1 MPLQKIS
8 KKNKGGFM
16 INKITNE
23 TNINQTSALQKSK
36 DMGRN
41 IVEESQKRLGNVPKT
56 LEEENKGKNINT
68 QA

>member
-1 MPLQKIS
+1 
-8 KKNKGGFM
+8 M
-16 INKITNE
+16 INKITDE

-41 IVEESQKRLGNVPKT
+41 IVEESQKRLGNVPIT

>member
-1 MPLQKIS
+1 
-8 KKNKGGFM
+8 M

-36 DMGRN
+36 DIGKS
-41 IVEESQKRLGNVPKT
+41 IVEESRNRLGEVSKT